1 MFPSCRGDVSREI
14 KDVRYIKHG
23 SCENSDPVEATVQS
37 NGNSCELRL
46 MPHDSFMQH
55 FKPGNKHP
63 ELGALDGV
71 SARMGLKAKS
81 GRWKNIVHVK
91 PALI

>member
-1 MFPSCRGDVSREI
+1 M
-14 KDVRYIKHG
+14 
-23 SCENSDPVEATVQS
+23 EATVQS

-55 FKPGNKHP
+55 FKQGNKHP
-63 ELGALDGV
+63 EPGALDGV
-71 SARMGLKAKS
+71 SARVGLEAK
-81 GRWKNIVHVK
+81 GVGWKNIVHVE